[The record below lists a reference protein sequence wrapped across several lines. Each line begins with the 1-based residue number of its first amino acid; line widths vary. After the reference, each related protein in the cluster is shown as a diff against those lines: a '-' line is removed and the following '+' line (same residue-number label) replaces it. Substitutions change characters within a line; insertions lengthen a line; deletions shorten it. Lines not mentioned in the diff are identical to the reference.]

1 MQTASPATGRHNTAS
16 VANYY
21 SMRRLSPYQ
30 GTIQIIELAGFRAM
44 SVDGFTWEVRIENA
58 GMRPTRAVWRDDGLP
73 DMEVGERLEP
83 FLGAMRNRPT
93 LPFPLADSLELWLLD
108 AGEKLPLALLL
119 TALPH
124 MAPPNTVETQWRAAF
139 AEEDCFIAP
148 SLQAAALRPPEHPF
162 IAHHEILNRCV
173 RAAAGTRPSAQW
185 FRRNSEGD
193 AVGSGG
199 SGLEPAL
206 LGRTIEASW
215 FPELL
220 VSEEWGSDVETGLAR
235 DYHDWLAPALLTHSN
250 LRRATRDRLERAA
263 CSQAEKL
270 YRVRHLL
277 PEIVNPELVDVALVE
292 AVLRR
297 NGGASAA

>member
-1 MQTASPATGRHNTAS
+1 MQTASPATDTS
-16 VANYY
+16 TTVSTANYY

-30 GTIQIIELAGFRAM
+30 GTIQVVELAGFRAM
-44 SVDGFTWEVRIENA
+44 SVDGVAWEVRIESA
-58 GMRPTRAVWRDDGLP
+58 GMRPTRAVWRDDGLS
-73 DMEVGERLEP
+73 DMDVGGRLEP
-83 FLGAMRNRPT
+83 FLSAMRRRPV

-108 AGEKLPLALLL
+108 AGEKMPLALLL
-119 TALPH
+119 STLPH
-124 MAPPNTVETQWRAAF
+124 MAPPNTVETRWRAAF

-148 SLQAAALRPPEHPF
+148 SLQAAALHPPEHPF

-173 RAAAGTRPSAQW
+173 RKAAGARPRAQW

-206 LGRTIEASW
+206 IGRTVAASW

-220 VSEEWGSDVETGLAR
+220 VTETWDRDVEAALAC
-235 DYHDWLAPALLTHSN
+235 DYHHWLAPSLLTHGN

-263 CSQAEKL
+263 CVQAEKL
-270 YRVRHLL
+270 YRMRHLL
-277 PEIVNPELVDVALVE
+277 PEIVNAELVDVALVE

-297 NGGASAA
+297 NGGGAAA